1 MVRSRSFSSSFV
13 ALLLIL
19 CGCSSGTAGS
29 GGPPPAEAPDP
40 VPPLTG
46 SAPSLLTSNHVG
58 DVPKRDAAGAV
69 VTDHAGNVLYAL
81 PSATLQKLGAG
92 LLAPS
97 KVNAPPPTPRFAAAR
112 PPELVGIGPMDVIV
126 LIDILYGLGV
136 DISDW
141 VTGNSEQ
148 KEAQARFDELQA
160 HLDEIDGQLKT
171 LGAQMQLQFDQ
182 TWAHTDLSTA
192 QLAVFSSSSVLDTY
206 FMGSSTNSLT
216 YYARQASLAQACL
229 DTPGHPAA
237 CTPEQQ
243 AAYVNT
249 SLKAESATYA
259 AHVLGDYQVSAA
271 ISNIH
276 SGIVPKG
283 NMQILRALA
292 RFIATS
298 AQNPSGADPSQQAMS
313 AYLSLEGMF
322 TQLLTYQFQ
331 GALMVGNAYNQQDLG
346 KPPLADGRSAYGLN
360 ANQYLTGDFE
370 HFLREECAEFLT
382 QVDWL
387 AVNFNDYRNSGA
399 YAVDMA
405 YNGWGLA
412 PDPVFAA
419 PLARSR
425 FFCAQVLAPFNQ
437 NRAAGGNGVWPV
449 DTTYADHLAGSDFGL
464 HGVVVLPSGYVDG
477 QTITLQLLDATGT
490 VVATPVA
497 TPATTGLS
505 RPVPGRFPSTTWA
518 DYDFQGDATQRFRHG
533 KATAS
538 YGWTVYDF
546 TVSSASLA
554 PGTYTVK
561 LQESGTDP
569 FGGHGP
575 WLHTDATLGQVTIR
589 TYDPNNPATGT
600 GSADPLHAVAF
611 GSFALRWP
619 WGFQPLH
626 SAPVI
631 NAADPL
637 EIAWSPISYTDKTFT
652 NWPVYPGDA
661 TPVDHV
667 TVSAQ
672 SSKSKSSSAGPILI
686 FWLGDDPDDT
696 KVKVNVG
703 LMYAGNNSLRGY
715 FPYGGSRYMKST
727 SLHYQYLLSNYDDA
741 SATIEADSEQTPEKT
756 PAGKL
761 TNLANI
767 SINTQRSS
775 FKTAALPAGHYR
787 FQPVSGYASTYDRQ
801 WILTPQCSFS
811 ASLSWHAQIVYT
823 DTKLVKDI

>member
-1 MVRSRSFSSSFV
+1 MARSRSYSSSFV

-19 CGCSSGTAGS
+19 CGCSSGEAGTPVA
-29 GGPPPAEAPDP
+29 PPTGDPDP
-40 VPPLTG
+40 TPPLTG
-46 SAPSLLTSNHVG
+46 AAPSLLTSDHVG

-69 VTDHAGNVLYAL
+69 VTDHGGNVLYAL

-97 KVNAPPPTPRFAAAR
+97 QVNAPPPTPRVTAAR
-112 PPELVGIGPMDVIV
+112 QPELVGIGGMDVIV

-141 VTGNSEQ
+141 VTGSSEQ
-148 KEAQARFDELQA
+148 AEAKARFDELQA
-160 HLDEIDGQLKT
+160 HLDEIDGQLQA
-171 LGAQMQLQFDQ
+171 LGAQMQLEFDQ

-206 FMGSSTNSLT
+206 FTGSSTNSLT

-229 DTPGHPAA
+229 NTPGHPAA
-237 CTPEQQ
+237 CIPEQQ
-243 AAYVNT
+243 TAYLNT
-249 SLKAESATYA
+249 SLKGEAAAYA
-259 AHVLGDYQVSAA
+259 AQVLGTYQVGAA
-271 ISNIH
+271 IGNIH

-283 NMQILRALA
+283 NIQILRALA
-292 RFIATS
+292 RYIATS
-298 AQNPSGADPSQQAMS
+298 AQSPSGADPSHQAMS

-322 TQLLTYQFQ
+322 TQLLAYQFQ

-387 AVNFNDYRNSGA
+387 AVNFNDYRSAPA

-449 DTTYADHLAGSDFGL
+449 DTTYADDLAGSDFGL
-464 HGVVVLPSGYVDG
+464 HGVVVLPSGYASG
-477 QTITLQLLDATGT
+477 QAITLQFLDATGAVAAT
-490 VVATPVA
+490 AVATPG
-497 TPATTGLS
+497 TTGLS
-505 RPVPGRFPSTTWA
+505 RTVPGRFPSTTWA
-518 DYDFQGDATQRFRHG
+518 DYDFQGNASMRFRRG

-546 TVSSASLA
+546 AVSSASMP
-554 PGTYTVK
+554 PGSYTVK
-561 LQESGTDP
+561 LMESGTDP

-575 WLHTDATLGQVTIR
+575 WLHTDATLGLVTIR
-589 TYDPNNPATGT
+589 TYDPGNPATGT
-600 GSADPLHAVAF
+600 GGADPLHAVPF

-626 SAPVI
+626 SSPVL
-631 NAADPL
+631 NAADPYG
-637 EIAWSPISYTDKTFT
+637 IAWSPLSYTDKTFS

-661 TPVDHV
+661 TPVDH
-667 TVSAQ
+667 TEVSTP
-672 SSKSKSSSAGPILI
+672 STKSKSSSAGPMLM

-696 KVKVNVG
+696 KAMLEVG
-703 LMYAGNNSLRGY
+703 LMYSGDNSLTGY
-715 FPYGGSRYMKST
+715 FPYGGSKYMKST

-741 SATIEADSEQTPEKT
+741 SVKIEADAEKT
-756 PAGKL
+756 PTGKL
-761 TNLANI
+761 PNI
-767 SINTQRSS
+767 TIDTQRHT
-775 FKTAALPAGHYR
+775 FKTAKLPAGQYK
-787 FQPVSGYASTYDRQ
+787 FEPISGYASTYDGQ

-811 ASLSWHAQIVYT
+811 ATLTWHAQIVYT
-823 DTKLVKDI
+823 NTLPVTDI